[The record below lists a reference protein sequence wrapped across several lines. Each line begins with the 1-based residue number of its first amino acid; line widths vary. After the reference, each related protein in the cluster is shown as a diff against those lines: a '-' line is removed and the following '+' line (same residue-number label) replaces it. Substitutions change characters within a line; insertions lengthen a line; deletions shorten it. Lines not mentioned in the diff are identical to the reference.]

1 MKNRLILLTLA
12 TSSLVL
18 VAFMIP
24 LALMIRS
31 AAAEH
36 AVDDAATQ
44 AQATASLVATLDRA
58 DLPAVVG
65 QSVRPVTV
73 FLADGGVVGQ
83 QAARD
88 DAIRLAATGRSL
100 TTTVPGGRE
109 VLVAVAGLTDG
120 TAVVRTFVP
129 DHELRRGVARAWLIL
144 AAVAI
149 GLLAVTT
156 AVAAL
161 LARSLVRPL
170 TALVG
175 ASDAMASGDLTVRT
189 AEAGP
194 QEVRRVGRS
203 LNRLAERISDL
214 LQHERETAAD
224 LSHRLRTPLTALRI
238 DAESLRDPDDHTR
251 IGEGLDNLER
261 VVTDIIRT
269 ARRPSAG
276 ESRGTDRADAAAVV
290 RDRTAFWS
298 ALAEEQSRLMHVDVP
313 TQPVWVQ
320 AAPEDVSECVDTLL
334 DNVFTHTDE
343 GTPFTV
349 RLITTSDGGATLTI
363 ADSGPGFP
371 DPSTLARGTSSRPRS
386 TGLGLDIATR
396 VATRSGGTLT
406 VTASTSG
413 GAAVVVEFGPT
424 RSDPGPGRRALRA
437 GRRMSPR

>member
-24 LALMIRS
+24 LALMVRS

-44 AQATASLVATLDRA
+44 AQATASLVATLDPA

-73 FLADGGVVGQ
+73 FLPGGVLIGQ

-88 DAIRLAATGRSL
+88 DAVRLAATGRSL
-100 TTTVPGGRE
+100 TMAVPGGRE
-109 VLVAVAGLTDG
+109 VLVAVAGLPDG

-129 DHELRRGVARAWLIL
+129 DGELRRGVARTWTIL
-144 AAVAI
+144 GAVAV
-149 GLLAVTT
+149 GLLAVTA

-170 TALVG
+170 TALVA

-194 QEVRRVGRS
+194 QEVRRVGS
-203 LNRLAERISDL
+203 ALNRLAERISDL

-238 DAESLRDPDDHTR
+238 DAESLRHPEDHAR
-251 IGEGLDNLER
+251 IGQDLDDLER

-269 ARRPSAG
+269 ARRPNTGAPPNA
-276 ESRGTDRADAAAVV
+276 TRADAAAVV
-290 RDRTAFWS
+290 RDRTTFWS
-298 ALAEEQSRLMHVDVP
+298 ALAEEQARLMHVDVP
-313 TQPVWVQ
+313 PQPIWVG
-320 AAPEDVSECVDTLL
+320 AAAEDISECIDTLL
-334 DNVFTHTDE
+334 DNVFTHTNE

-349 RLITTSDGGATLTI
+349 RLTAAPDGGATLTI

-371 DPSTLARGTSSRPRS
+371 DHPAIARGASSRPHS

-406 VTASTSG
+406 ATASTSG
-413 GAAVVVEFGPT
+413 GAAVVVEFGPARAET
-424 RSDPGPGRRALRA
+424 GPGRRALRA
-437 GRRMSPR
+437 GRRTSLR